1 MSKIKEQIQNLNI
14 INTDEI
20 GNVEKICEGSIGIIY
35 KLINESEPLAIKC
48 VKNVKILNEL
58 IAKE

>member
-1 MSKIKEQIQNLNI
+1 MNI
-14 INTDEI
+14 INTDKI
-20 GNVEKICEGSIGIIY
+20 GNVEKICEGSTGTIY
-35 KLINESEPLAIKC
+35 KLINGSELLAIKC